1 MILPG
6 MIDIHGDAFERQIM
20 PRPNVA
26 FDLGLAMR
34 DTDRQLV
41 ANGITT
47 AYHGV
52 TSSWETGLRRIE
64 NARALAFMISDLRGR
79 TACDMRFHLRHE
91 AFNLDGEEETLGWI
105 ADGLVDALA
114 FNDHMRGIVLGK
126 PIKASKLRDMVAR
139 SGLTEVEFMALI
151 ERTLAREAEVPA
163 SLTRLAE
170 AARRKGIPLLSHDD
184 RHAEDHTF
192 FSGLGCMI
200 SEFPTTD
207 QVAAMAAKDG
217 KETVFGAP
225 NVVRGGSHT
234 GCPTAADMAQKG
246 ICTILASD
254 YYDPALLEA
263 LFQIAP
269 DHPKPVGIGGNLVL
283 RVHGGD
289 RVFQIDDR
297 GQRSFKDDI
306 GDMQFVGRAD
316 GVRGIN
322 QYLDMQAILFEQIAF
337 RVTRCGLRDEEI
349 GRAAGQYGFPTWDAV
364 VQEIARISNNG
375 RTACRIIAA
384 CAGRRGVERISAI

>member
-1 MILPG
+1 MLEIRSGKILTPSGWRHESLFVADGIIASADMPARKLDASGLMVLPG

-20 PRPNVA
+20 PRPNVT
-26 FDLGLAMR
+26 FDLGLALR
-34 DTDRQLV
+34 DTDRQLI

-64 NARALAFMISDLRGR
+64 NARTLAFMIADLRGR

-91 AFNLDGEEETLGWI
+91 AFNLAGEEETLNWI
-105 ADGLVDALA
+105 AEGLVDALA

-139 SGLTEVEFMALI
+139 SGLSEADFMKLI
-151 ERTLAREAEVPA
+151 QQTLARESEVPA

-184 RHAEDHTF
+184 RHAEDHAF
-192 FSGLGCMI
+192 FTTLGCMI

-207 QVAAMAAKDG
+207 EVAALAAKDG

-234 GCPTAADMAQKG
+234 GCPTAADMAQAG

-254 YYDPALLEA
+254 YYYPALLEA
-263 LFQIAP
+263 PFRLARDKRLPFEKAWS
-269 DHPKPVGIGGNLVL
+269 LVSENPARAL
-283 RVHGGD
+283 GLA
-289 RVFQIDDR
+289 DR
-297 GQRSFKDDI
+297 GCIEPGK
-306 GDMQFVGRAD
+306 RAD
-316 GVRGIN
+316 IILVN
-322 QYLDMQAILFEQIAF
+322 PQADEPQLAATIAN
-337 RVTRCGLRDEEI
+337 GEI
-349 GRAAGQYGFPTWDAV
+349 VWLSDW
-364 VQEIARISNNG
+364 
-375 RTACRIIAA
+375 
-384 CAGRRGVERISAI
+384 RRLKE

>member
-1 MILPG
+1 MIEIVSGKILTPAGWHHENLQVAEGLIAKETNRPARLDATGLMILPG
-6 MIDIHGDAFERQIM
+6 MVDIHGDAFERQIM

-26 FDLGLAMR
+26 FDLGLALR

-64 NARALAFMISDLRGR
+64 NARALAFMIADLRGR

-91 AFNLDGEEETLGWI
+91 AFNLEAEEETLDWI
-105 ADGLVDALA
+105 ANGLVDALA

-163 SLTRLAE
+163 SITRLAE

-184 RHAEDHTF
+184 RHAEDHAF
-192 FSGLGCMI
+192 FSKLGCMI

-207 QVAAMAAKDG
+207 DVAALAAKDG

-246 ICTILASD
+246 NCTILASD
-254 YYDPALLEA
+254 YYYPALLEA
-263 LFQIAP
+263 PFRLARDNRLPFEKAWA
-269 DHPKPVGIGGNLVL
+269 LVSENPARAL
-283 RVHGGD
+283 GLA
-289 RVFQIDDR
+289 DR
-297 GQRSFKDDI
+297 GTIELGK
-306 GDMQFVGRAD
+306 RAD
-316 GVRGIN
+316 LILVDPQADGPRLVATIAN
-322 QYLDMQAILFEQIAF
+322 SDIAYLSDW
-337 RVTRCGLRDEEI
+337 TRLK
-349 GRAAGQYGFPTWDAV
+349 A
-364 VQEIARISNNG
+364 
-375 RTACRIIAA
+375 
-384 CAGRRGVERISAI
+384 

>member
-1 MILPG
+1 MLEIVSGKVLTPAGWRHESLFVADSLIAKEANRPARLDATGLMILPG

-64 NARALAFMISDLRGR
+64 NARALAFMIADLRGR

-91 AFNLDGEEETLGWI
+91 AFNLEGEEETLDWI
-105 ADGLVDALA
+105 ANGLVDALA

-163 SLTRLAE
+163 SITRLAE

-184 RHAEDHTF
+184 RHAEDHAF
-192 FSGLGCMI
+192 FSKLGCMI

-207 QVAAMAAKDG
+207 DVAALAAKDG

-246 ICTILASD
+246 NCTILASD
-254 YYDPALLEA
+254 YYYPALLEA
-263 LFQIAP
+263 PFRLARDQRLPFEKAWA
-269 DHPKPVGIGGNLVL
+269 LVSENPARAL
-283 RVHGGD
+283 GLA
-289 RVFQIDDR
+289 DR
-297 GQRSFKDDI
+297 GTIELGK
-306 GDMQFVGRAD
+306 RAD
-316 GVRGIN
+316 LILVDPQADGPRLVATIANGDIA
-322 QYLDMQAILFEQIAF
+322 YLSDW
-337 RVTRCGLRDEEI
+337 TRLK
-349 GRAAGQYGFPTWDAV
+349 A
-364 VQEIARISNNG
+364 
-375 RTACRIIAA
+375 
-384 CAGRRGVERISAI
+384 

>member
-1 MILPG
+1 MLEIVSGKVLSPAGWRHESLFVADSLIAKQANRPARLDATGLMILPG

-64 NARALAFMISDLRGR
+64 NARALAFMIADLRGR

-91 AFNLDGEEETLGWI
+91 AFNLAGEEETLSWI
-105 ADGLVDALA
+105 AEGLVDALA

-126 PIKASKLRDMVAR
+126 PIKASKLREMVAR

-163 SLTRLAE
+163 SITRLAE

-184 RHAEDHTF
+184 RHAEDHAF

-207 QVAAMAAKDG
+207 QVAALAGKDG

-254 YYDPALLEA
+254 YYYPALLEA
-263 LFQIAP
+263 PFRLARDKRLPFEKAWA
-269 DHPKPVGIGGNLVL
+269 LVSENPARAL
-283 RVHGGD
+283 GLA
-289 RVFQIDDR
+289 DR
-297 GQRSFKDDI
+297 GTIELGK
-306 GDMQFVGRAD
+306 RAD
-316 GVRGIN
+316 LILVDPQADGPRLVATIANGDIA
-322 QYLDMQAILFEQIAF
+322 YLSDW
-337 RVTRCGLRDEEI
+337 TRLK
-349 GRAAGQYGFPTWDAV
+349 A
-364 VQEIARISNNG
+364 
-375 RTACRIIAA
+375 
-384 CAGRRGVERISAI
+384 

>member
-1 MILPG
+1 MLEITSGKVLTPRGWRFESLAIANGLIVQDAARPARLNAAGLMVLPG

-26 FDLGLAMR
+26 FDLGIALR

-64 NARALAFMISDLRGR
+64 NARALAYMISDLRGR

-91 AFNLDGEEETLGWI
+91 AFNLAGEEETLRWI
-105 ADGLVDALA
+105 DEGLVDAMA

-151 ERTLAREAEVPA
+151 ERTLARETDVPS
-163 SLTRLAE
+163 SLKRLAE
-170 AARRKGIPLLSHDD
+170 SARRKGIPLLSHDD
-184 RHAEDHTF
+184 RHAEDHAF
-192 FSGLGCMI
+192 FITLGCTI

-207 QVAAMAAKDG
+207 EVALLARRDG

-225 NVVRGGSHT
+225 NVIRGGSHT
-234 GCPTAADMAQKG
+234 GCPNAADMAAKG
-246 ICTILASD
+246 LCSILASD
-254 YYDPALLEA
+254 YYYPALLEA
-263 LFQIAP
+263 PFRLTRDRHMTFEQAWSLVSENP
-269 DHPKPVGIGGNLVL
+269 ARALGLADRGTLEIGKRADLVL
-283 RVHGGD
+283 VD
-289 RVFQIDDR
+289 PQ
-297 GQRSFKDDI
+297 
-306 GDMQFVGRAD
+306 AD
-316 GVRGIN
+316 GPRLVATIANG
-322 QYLDMQAILFEQIAF
+322 EIAF
-337 RVTRCGLRDEEI
+337 LADWTRLK
-349 GRAAGQYGFPTWDAV
+349 A
-364 VQEIARISNNG
+364 
-375 RTACRIIAA
+375 
-384 CAGRRGVERISAI
+384 

>member
-1 MILPG
+1 MLEIRSGRILTPSGWRQENLFVVDGLIASADMPARKLDASGLMVLPG

-20 PRPNVA
+20 PRPNVT
-26 FDLGLAMR
+26 FDLGLALR
-34 DTDRQLV
+34 DTDRQLI

-64 NARALAFMISDLRGR
+64 NARALAFMIADLRGR

-91 AFNLDGEEETLGWI
+91 AFNLAGEDETLNWI

-126 PIKASKLRDMVAR
+126 PIKASKLRDMVSR
-139 SGLTEVEFMALI
+139 SGLSEADFMKLI
-151 ERTLAREAEVPA
+151 EQTLARESEVPA

-170 AARRKGIPLLSHDD
+170 AARSKGIPLLSHDD
-184 RHAEDHTF
+184 RHAEDHEF
-192 FSGLGCMI
+192 FTTLGCMI

-207 QVAAMAAKDG
+207 EVAALAAKDG

-234 GCPTAADMAQKG
+234 GCPTAADMAQAG

-254 YYDPALLEA
+254 YYYPALLEA
-263 LFQIAP
+263 PFRLARDKRLPFEKAWS
-269 DHPKPVGIGGNLVL
+269 LVSENPARAL
-283 RVHGGD
+283 GLA
-289 RVFQIDDR
+289 DR
-297 GQRSFKDDI
+297 GRIESGK
-306 GDMQFVGRAD
+306 RAD
-316 GVRGIN
+316 
-322 QYLDMQAILFEQIAF
+322 LILVDPQPDGPRLTATIANGDL
-337 RVTRCGLRDEEI
+337 VWLSDWTRFKG
-349 GRAAGQYGFPTWDAV
+349 
-364 VQEIARISNNG
+364 
-375 RTACRIIAA
+375 
-384 CAGRRGVERISAI
+384 

>member
-1 MILPG
+1 MLEILSGKVLTPTGWRHESLHLAEGLIAKETNRPARLDATGLMILPG
-6 MIDIHGDAFERQIM
+6 MVDIHGDAFERQIM

-26 FDLGLAMR
+26 FDLGLALR

-64 NARALAFMISDLRGR
+64 NARALAFMIADLRGR

-126 PIKASKLRDMVAR
+126 PIKASKLRDMIAR

-254 YYDPALLEA
+254 YYYPALLEA
-263 LFQIAP
+263 PFRLARDKRMPFEKACA
-269 DHPKPVGIGGNLVL
+269 LVSESPARAL
-283 RVHGGD
+283 GLA
-289 RVFQIDDR
+289 DR
-297 GQRSFKDDI
+297 GTIELGK
-306 GDMQFVGRAD
+306 RAD
-316 GVRGIN
+316 LILV
-322 QYLDMQAILFEQIAF
+322 DPQAGEPRLVATIAN
-337 RVTRCGLRDEEI
+337 G
-349 GRAAGQYGFPTWDAV
+349 
-364 VQEIARISNNG
+364 EIAYLSDWKRLK
-375 RTACRIIAA
+375 
-384 CAGRRGVERISAI
+384 V